1 MARQLRHSLLVH
13 PFMEHGGDEVVA
25 QGVQM
30 KRRGEAQFTENLSQ
44 ALGKGVRVNRLPLGI
59 GEQVGAYFPVVLPG
73 HALLEVV

>member
-13 PFMEHGGDEVVA
+13 PLVEHGGDEVVA

-44 ALGKGVRVNRLPLGI
+44 ALGKGVRVNRISLGV
-59 GEQVGAYFPVVLPG
+59 GEQIGTDLPMVLL
-73 HALLEVV
+73 AMRFWKS